1 MVHDAEQWIERG
13 GAEMLGCGEG
23 ERKVMTGGP
32 GSALRERAGLRLLGH
47 CGRW

>member
-1 MVHDAEQWIERG
+1 MVHGAEEQIERG

-32 GSALRERAGLRLLGH
+32 GSSEREKRVLGERE
-47 CGRW
+47 GRR